1 MVTRGVSVPPTGKG
15 SERVKAWVYSAI
27 NPLLESLRAET
38 ILLSKKSISWRYNTE
53 DMEFI
58 VPTRNLISPSGRPN
72 YDDML
77 RGYPGLRQQ
86 MDARDRKV
94 EALLGD
100 ARSCWKTLTQYGG
113 FKETVDR
120 SLKQWREEGNPYPG
134 GAVPEGEFWLLI
146 AEHVMNN
153 ASDLPFHYTNRS
165 FWSRFRQIFSTH
177 RLRESFSQLVKSIN
191 ALKGSDE
198 TLIETLDRARSK
210 LCEEY
215 DIAAAPL

>member
-1 MVTRGVSVPPTGKG
+1 
-15 SERVKAWVYSAI
+15 
-27 NPLLESLRAET
+27 
-38 ILLSKKSISWRYNTE
+38 LSKKSISWRYNTE

-113 FKETVDR
+113 FKETAAMFARAGDPPYSVQSFGPARNARSIRIPEQEARRRERKSDR
-120 SLKQWREEGNPYPG
+120 TFEFSFIFWSDTCTV
-134 GAVPEGEFWLLI
+134 VPE
-146 AEHVMNN
+146 
-153 ASDLPFHYTNRS
+153 
-165 FWSRFRQIFSTH
+165 
-177 RLRESFSQLVKSIN
+177 
-191 ALKGSDE
+191 
-198 TLIETLDRARSK
+198 
-210 LCEEY
+210 
-215 DIAAAPL
+215 